1 MSEGRVQTERWK
13 VKERKG
19 DAAGISLGEMNEG
32 R

>member
-19 DAAGISLGEMNEG
+19 DAQQHLGEMNEG